1 MSSDPKSAI
10 DHGVM
15 RFWQW
20 AAVIVTVGLNAM
32 DGFDVLSIS
41 FAAPGIAKEWG
52 IDKATL
58 GWVLSTELL
67 GMAIGSVL
75 LGGVADKVGRRPTIL
90 GCLIAMVIGMCGAAH
105 SHEVVTLLVF
115 RLLTGLGI
123 GGMLASINAA
133 AAECSSL
140 RWRSLAMALM
150 VIGYPLGGVLG
161 GTVVQGLLT
170 SGTWRDVFTFGA
182 WATALFV
189 PLVWFLLPESVAFL
203 DRARPSGAL
212 ERINR
217 VLTRFGHPT
226 AAVLAVPPATAAKRS
241 LADIFK
247 PGLLMTTIVITLA
260 YFAHVT
266 SFYYILKWVPK
277 IVVDMGF
284 SPKAAA
290 GVLTWANVGGV
301 TGGAVFGLI
310 ATRVGLKKLTLI
322 TLIAGSAMIIWF
334 GHGANDLTGLSVRVG
349 VACLFSNS
357 AIVGFY
363 SLFAW
368 VFPTYVRATGT
379 GFAVGVGRGGAA
391 LAPVCAGY
399 LFQAGFGLQI
409 VSIVMAAGS
418 LIAAMALVALKERRA
433 E

>member
-1 MSSDPKSAI
+1 MSSDPKSVI
-10 DHGVM
+10 DNGVM

-75 LGGVADKVGRRPTIL
+75 LGGVADKIGRRPTIL
-90 GCLIAMVIGMCGAAH
+90 GCLVAMAIGMYGAAH
-105 SHEVVTLLVF
+105 SDAVIPLLVF

-133 AAECSSL
+133 AAECSNL

-161 GTVVQGLLT
+161 GMVVQGLLT
-170 SGTWRDVFTFGA
+170 SGTWRDVFIFGA
-182 WATALFV
+182 WATAAFV
-189 PLVWFLLPESVAFL
+189 PLVWLLVPESVAFL
-203 DRARPSGAL
+203 DRARPPGAL

-217 VLTRFGHPT
+217 VLTRFGHAP
-226 AAVLAVPPATAAKRS
+226 AAALAAPPASAATRS

-247 PGLLMTTIVITLA
+247 PGLVVTTIVITCA

-310 ATRVGLKKLTLI
+310 ATRVGLKRLTI
-322 TLIAGSAMIIWF
+322 VTLIAGSAMIVWF
-334 GHGANDLTGLSVRVG
+334 GHGAGDLTGLSVRVG
-349 VACLFSNS
+349 VACLFTNA

-399 LFQAGFGLQI
+399 LFQAGLGLQT

-418 LIAAMALVALKERRA
+418 LVAAIALVVLKERRA

>member
-1 MSSDPKSAI
+1 MI
-10 DHGVM
+10 
-15 RFWQW
+15 
-20 AAVIVTVGLNAM
+20 
-32 DGFDVLSIS
+32 
-41 FAAPGIAKEWG
+41 
-52 IDKATL
+52 
-58 GWVLSTELL
+58 
-67 GMAIGSVL
+67 
-75 LGGVADKVGRRPTIL
+75 
-90 GCLIAMVIGMCGAAH
+90 
-105 SHEVVTLLVF
+105 TLLVF

-170 SGTWRDVFTFGA
+170 SGTWRDVFIFGA
-182 WATALFV
+182 WATAVFV
-189 PLVWFLLPESVAFL
+189 PLVWLLLPESVAFL
-203 DRARPSGAL
+203 DRARPPGAL

-226 AAVLAVPPATAAKRS
+226 AAVLAAPPATAATRS

-247 PGLLMTTIVITLA
+247 PGLVVTTIVITCA

-310 ATRVGLKKLTLI
+310 ATRVGLKRLTISHPDCRIGDDHL
-322 TLIAGSAMIIWF
+322 
-334 GHGANDLTGLSVRVG
+334 
-349 VACLFSNS
+349 
-357 AIVGFY
+357 
-363 SLFAW
+363 
-368 VFPTYVRATGT
+368 VRA
-379 GFAVGVGRGGAA
+379 RS
-391 LAPVCAGY
+391 
-399 LFQAGFGLQI
+399 Q
-409 VSIVMAAGS
+409 
-418 LIAAMALVALKERRA
+418 
-433 E
+433 